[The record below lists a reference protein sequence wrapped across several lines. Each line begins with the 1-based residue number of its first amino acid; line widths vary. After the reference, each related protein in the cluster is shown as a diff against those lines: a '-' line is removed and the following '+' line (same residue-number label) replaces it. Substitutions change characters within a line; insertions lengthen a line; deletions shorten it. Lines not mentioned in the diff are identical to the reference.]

1 MRQKY
6 DQGEDPLD
14 PENGQGGGG
23 GGHPFRHGGH
33 TFHFPGCP
41 LFFYK
46 ILILNPKVAI
56 RLEGGSSSSTSTS
69 KIFERLLHRFLD
81 VIGGPGAS
89 QRHLTAG
96 TDLRA
101 FTQIS
106 QVASLI
112 VIQLLSYCRGT
123 MRWGGE
129 IKRIKSRTRWRYSN
143 KWVK

>member
-1 MRQKY
+1 MGAREV
-6 DQGEDPLD
+6 GEVDILS
-14 PENGQGGGG
+14 GMGG
-23 GGHPFRHGGH
+23 
-33 TFHFPGCP
+33 
-41 LFFYK
+41 
-46 ILILNPKVAI
+46 ILSTSQVAI

-69 KIFERLLHRFLD
+69 KIFERLLHRFLV

-129 IKRIKSRTRWRYSN
+129 IKQIKSR
-143 KWVK
+143 KK

>member
-23 GGHPFRHGGH
+23 GHPFRQGGH
-33 TFHFPGCP
+33 TFHFPGSLWV
-41 LFFYK
+41 LFQTIYFY
-46 ILILNPKVAI
+46 LQVAI
-56 RLEGGSSSSTSTS
+56 PLVEGSSSSTSTS
-69 KIFERLLHRFLD
+69 KCHWTLLHRYL
-81 VIGGPGAS
+81 VVTWALSTHSPTS
-89 QRHLTAG
+89 N
-96 TDLRA
+96 DLRA

-129 IKRIKSRTRWRYSN
+129 IKQIKSRTRWRYSN